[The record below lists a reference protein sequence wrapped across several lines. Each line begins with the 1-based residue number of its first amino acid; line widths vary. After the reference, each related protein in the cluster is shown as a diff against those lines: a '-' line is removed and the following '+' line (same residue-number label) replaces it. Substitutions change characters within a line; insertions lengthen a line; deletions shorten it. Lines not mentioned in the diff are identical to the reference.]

1 MIATRPA
8 THPPQTRPE
17 KGRGPAV
24 AGIDLSAGAVRTVVA
39 RREDARLRVTG
50 KGESPLAGGAMNGGL
65 VSDRVAVADGLRE
78 ALALAEHAQRA
89 ERLAVALDSDDM
101 RTFHWLTSFEREDSR
116 SPLSAGEAARAIRE
130 AGEDARAHAS
140 AALEE
145 DAALRGVPAAQ
156 LEHHVAALALDGRT
170 LPSLEGHRGRLVGV
184 WTDVTL
190 APLVVTGATTAS
202 LEAARRRG
210 SAVSGAYALGR
221 LLAASGVTD
230 AGVVRLGTDATS
242 IAILREGRVVATR
255 VFALGR
261 DVIAARTGHAD
272 RDASVWADCVVASLR
287 GVDGPPAGRWIFAG
301 VPEGLLALPRALGD
315 AVSGIRGDTVEIAP
329 LAVAMATRV
338 YGDIALRPDDLVAV
352 GAAALAAG
360 LYDS

>member
-8 THPPQTRPE
+8 AHPPQARPD
-17 KGRGPAV
+17 KGRGPYV
-24 AGIDLSAGAVRTVVA
+24 SGIDLSAGAVRIVVA

-78 ALALAEHAQRA
+78 AFAAAEHTQRA
-89 ERLAVALDSDDM
+89 ERVAVALDSDDM

-116 SPLSAGEAARAIRE
+116 SPVSAGEVARAIRE

-156 LEHHVAALALDGRT
+156 LEHHVAALALDGRA
-170 LPSLEGHRGRLVGV
+170 LPSLEGHRGRLVEV

-202 LEAARRRG
+202 LEVARRRG

-221 LLAASGVTD
+221 LLTASGITD
-230 AGVVRLGTDATS
+230 AGIVRLGADTTAV
-242 IAILREGRVVATR
+242 AILREGRVVATR

-261 DVIAARTGHAD
+261 EALAARAGRAES
-272 RDASVWADCVVASLR
+272 DAKVWADCVVASLR
-287 GVDGPPAGRWIFAG
+287 GLDGPPPGRWIFVG
-301 VPEGLLALPRALGD
+301 VPEALLALPTALGD
-315 AVSGIRGDTVEIAP
+315 AVSGIRGDRVDIAP
-329 LAVAMATRV
+329 LAVAMVTRV
-338 YGDIALRPDDLVAV
+338 YGDVALRPDDLVAV

-360 LYDS
+360 LYE